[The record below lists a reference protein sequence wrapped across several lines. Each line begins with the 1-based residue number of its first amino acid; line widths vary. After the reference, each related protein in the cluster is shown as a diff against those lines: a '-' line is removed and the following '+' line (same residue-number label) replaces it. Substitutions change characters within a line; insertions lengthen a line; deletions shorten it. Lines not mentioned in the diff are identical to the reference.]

1 MDLTEDEKFKNEYC
15 CASYIT
21 SSIAEEH
28 PEAAAACTDLL
39 EIGDLQEGRNIDDFT
54 ADHIA
59 KFEDV
64 PESYTYNADGTF
76 SEVKKSRE

>member
-1 MDLTEDEKFKNEYC
+1 MAENTKLLSSYNYQPSVSAMEETFKN
-15 CASYIT
+15 
-21 SSIAEEH
+21 
-28 PEAAAACTDLL
+28 ACTDLL